1 VAEDGEGLIMA
12 ITADYQYEF
21 RGLLLGK
28 GTPYTVEEVEGLLG
42 PPNANTND
50 DDKGYHHG
58 AYMGR
63 HTLGAR
69 KVNMKIGVRDA
80 TAIETR
86 MDELVAAFTPSS
98 ARTEYPLTF
107 QRPGKGIRKIMARVT
122 KGAQLT
128 SDWKLARGY
137 FDGLIIQFVATDPRV
152 YADTAATPVAIT
164 LTGVASNS
172 ASVNNSAS
180 TWDELDTFQGAP
192 PTITITG
199 PSVNPRIA
207 NAAAANRS
215 IKINHNL
222 PSGQNI
228 VIDVAKRIVTVN
240 GVVNYSVIPDDN
252 QWWELMKGTQSI
264 TYSRTGTTG
273 NSTATIAWNPVH
285 MR

>member
-1 VAEDGEGLIMA
+1 MA
-12 ITADYQYEF
+12 VTANYQYEF
-21 RGLLLGK
+21 RGLLLGP
-28 GTPYTVEEVEGLLG
+28 GTPFTVEEVDGLLG

-50 DDKGYHHG
+50 DDRGYHHG
-58 AYMGR
+58 AIMGR

-69 KVNMKIGVRDA
+69 KVNMKIACKD
-80 TAIETR
+80 TAANIETR

-98 ARTEYPLTF
+98 ARVEYPLTF
-107 QRPGKGIRKIMARVT
+107 QRPGKGVRKINARVT
-122 KGAQLT
+122 RGAQIT

-137 FDGLIIQFVATDPRV
+137 FDGMVVQFLATDPRV
-152 YADTAATPVAIT
+152 YADTAATPVVIT
-164 LTGVASNS
+164 LASVASNS
-172 ASVNNSAS
+172 GSVNNGAS

-192 PTITITG
+192 PIITITG

-215 IKINHNL
+215 IKINHSL
-222 PSGQNI
+222 PAGQNI
-228 VIDVAKRIVTVN
+228 VIDVAKRLVTVN
-240 GVVNYSVIPDDN
+240 GTINYSVIPDDN

-273 NSTATIAWNPVH
+273 TSSATIAWNPVH